1 MKHMLAHACKA
12 WWVNPH
18 QGRQT
23 WACMAR
29 FPAFTVAYQALY
41 EENVEEESLE
51 GCNMSMLQ
59 KKPRRF
65 AGNPASV

>member
-1 MKHMLAHACKA
+1 MVGKSTSGSADLGPA
-12 WWVNPH
+12 WHDFRLSLWLIK
-18 QGRQT
+18 
-23 WACMAR
+23 
-29 FPAFTVAYQALY
+29 LY